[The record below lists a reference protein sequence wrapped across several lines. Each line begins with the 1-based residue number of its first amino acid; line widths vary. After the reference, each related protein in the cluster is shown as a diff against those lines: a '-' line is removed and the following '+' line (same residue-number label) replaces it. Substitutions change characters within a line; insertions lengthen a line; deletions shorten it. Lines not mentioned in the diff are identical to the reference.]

1 MILYLVQIFQNFIR
15 MKKILYIEDNP
26 DSQELVKIYFRGLAE
41 LDCFDMAENIMQ
53 IVTDNHYDLIL
64 MDINLPGRI
73 DGVDAVKLLRRDER
87 FKKIPIIA
95 VTAYAMVGDRE
106 RFLEVGCDAYI
117 SKPFFKQALL
127 DKAVKFL

>member
-1 MILYLVQIFQNFIR
+1 MSEL
-15 MKKILYIEDNP
+15 KKVLYIEDNF

-41 LDCFDMAENIMQ
+41 LDCFEMAENIIQ
-53 IVTDNHYDLIL
+53 IASDNKYDLIL

-106 RFLEVGCDAYI
+106 RFLEVGCDDYI

-127 DKAVKFL
+127 DKAKRFL

>member
-1 MILYLVQIFQNFIR
+1 MSEL
-15 MKKILYIEDNP
+15 KKVLYIEDNF

-41 LDCFDMAENIMQ
+41 LDCFEMAENIIQ
-53 IVTDNHYDLIL
+53 IASDNKYDLIL

-87 FKKIPIIA
+87 FKKIPVIA

-106 RFLEVGCDAYI
+106 RFLEVGCDDYI
-117 SKPFFKQALL
+117 SKPFFRQALL
-127 DKAVKFL
+127 DKAKRFL